1 MFCFVFQYIVDWEVD
16 FIIYY
21 DSPSVELSQS
31 NDLGHEFYRLI
42 RVGLCWTNMSSS
54 PCFFKKDVQ
63 YVIISIFIKD
73 VDQYAPYFS
82 ARKHVWDTLTFCLHL
97 KKKIDLNHDVVWV
110 RDLVNRLKKKR
121 WIHFSPPHKSIVY
134 SNNALFFFFF
144 FFNFILWYLV
154 CLGLSFIIYFI
165 SLMDLSLSY
174 DLSHKFSGLTYVD
187 WVFLLFFI
195 DFFYFILQLV
205 EWDLNIIIYFDFFFM
220 GLSQSYNLSHGC
232 DGFTR
237 VIFCFI
243 LFFSNFIL

>member
-1 MFCFVFQYIVDWEVD
+1 
-16 FIIYY
+16 
-21 DSPSVELSQS
+21 
-31 NDLGHEFYRLI
+31 
-42 RVGLCWTNMSSS
+42 
-54 PCFFKKDVQ
+54 
-63 YVIISIFIKD
+63 
-73 VDQYAPYFS
+73 
-82 ARKHVWDTLTFCLHL
+82 
-97 KKKIDLNHDVVWV
+97 VWV
-110 RDLVNRLKKKR
+110 RDLVNRLKKGGEFTFHLLTKACLLKQC
-121 WIHFSPPHKSIVY
+121 FVFFL
-134 SNNALFFFFF
+134 LFI
-144 FFNFILWYLV
+144 FNFILWYLV

-205 EWDLNIIIYFDFFFM
+205 EWDLNIIIYFDLFSM